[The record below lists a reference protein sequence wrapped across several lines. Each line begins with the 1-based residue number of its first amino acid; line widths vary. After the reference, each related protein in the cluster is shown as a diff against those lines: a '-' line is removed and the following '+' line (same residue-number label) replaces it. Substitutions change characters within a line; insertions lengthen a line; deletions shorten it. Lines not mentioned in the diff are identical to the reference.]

1 MVCYDRL
8 WKLLIDKKIKKMNL
22 KDMADIS
29 GTTLSQL
36 GKEKYVSLAI
46 IEKICRSLQCTV
58 DDILEFVD

>member
-22 KDMADIS
+22 KDMAGIS
-29 GTTLSQL
+29 STTLSQL